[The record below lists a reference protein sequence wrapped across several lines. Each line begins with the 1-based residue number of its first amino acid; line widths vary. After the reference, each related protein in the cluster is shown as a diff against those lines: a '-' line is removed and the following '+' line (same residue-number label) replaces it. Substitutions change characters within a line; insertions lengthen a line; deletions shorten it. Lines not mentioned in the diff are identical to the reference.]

1 MEPITKRS
9 ADPSAVLE
17 QSLIDGYLESRGH
30 TRSSVRKLPEDEALP
45 LLRAASDYAS
55 LRLAVIDA
63 RAHYV
68 EAIHG

>member
-1 MEPITKRS
+1 MDPFTKRS
-9 ADPSAVLE
+9 ADPNAVLE

-30 TRSSVRKLPEDEALP
+30 TRSSVRELPEDQALP

-55 LRLAVIDA
+55 LRLAEIDS
-63 RAHYV
+63 RAQYT